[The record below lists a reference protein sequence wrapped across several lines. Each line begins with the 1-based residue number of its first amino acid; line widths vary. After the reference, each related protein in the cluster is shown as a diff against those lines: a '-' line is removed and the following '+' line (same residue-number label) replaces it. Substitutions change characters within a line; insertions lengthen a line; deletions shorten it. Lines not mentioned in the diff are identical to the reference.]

1 MREAGDECKQSVNE
15 IKNSRRMT
23 KERIDKRRATGGG
36 MHLRAA
42 HAIAHLIALS
52 YREPFVS
59 RHQHS
64 TANKMYAMVP
74 LIRGME
80 DWREVCQTF
89 FFSFAT
95 KGLQD
100 KTLTNLCFL
109 RNSKFF
115 LIM

>member
-52 YREPFVS
+52 YRVPFMS
-59 RHQHS
+59 RHQHL
-64 TANKMYAMVP
+64 TANN
-74 LIRGME
+74 
-80 DWREVCQTF
+80 VCNGTSHQRHGGLEGRSAKTF
-89 FFSFAT
+89 FLFGS

-100 KTLTNLCFL
+100 NTLTKLCFL
-109 RNSKFF
+109 HNSKFY
-115 LIM
+115 IQS

>member
-1 MREAGDECKQSVNE
+1 MREAGDECKRSVNE
-15 IKNSRRMT
+15 IKNSRRRT
-23 KERIDKRRATGGG
+23 TERIDKRRATGGG

-52 YREPFVS
+52 YREPFMS

-64 TANKMYAMVP
+64 TANN
-74 LIRGME
+74 
-80 DWREVCQTF
+80 VCNGTSHQRHGGLEGGLPTF
-89 FFSFAT
+89 FFFAT